1 MTFRSIFLT
10 YRYSCCVRH
19 LVRLDVVTE
28 LFVREHLYVP
38 PGGSTAV
45 PRTVHIPSV
54 VWTRGPPGASPLIKR
69 LQAVLQ
75 EQELTI

>member
-1 MTFRSIFLT
+1 M
-10 YRYSCCVRH
+10 RH

-38 PGGSTAV
+38 PGGSPAV
-45 PRTVHIPSV
+45 PRAIHVPSIV
-54 VWTRGPPGASPLIKR
+54 RTRGPSRASPLIKR

-75 EQELTI
+75 EQELTISLSTQLF